1 MVPFANRE
9 GLVGFFLSSEVV
21 FGPLHVGYFKNVG
34 LWLTDLWWSH
44 HGAFFG
50 PEYERDFLGCAHS

>member
-1 MVPFANRE
+1 MGWSLLLTEKAW
-9 GLVGFFLSSEVV
+9 VGFFLSSEVV
-21 FGPLHVGYFKNVG
+21 FGPLHVGCFKNVG

-50 PEYERDFLGCAHS
+50 PEYEREM